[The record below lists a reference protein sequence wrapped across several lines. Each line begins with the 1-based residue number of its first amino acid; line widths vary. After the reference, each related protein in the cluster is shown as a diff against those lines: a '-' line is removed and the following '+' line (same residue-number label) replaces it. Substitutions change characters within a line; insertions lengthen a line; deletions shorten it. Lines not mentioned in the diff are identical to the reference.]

1 MLFVEV
7 SLDLGTQAQ
16 YELHDMVGMIQQD
29 EQMRIFFRVETLGM

>member
-7 SLDLGTQAQ
+7 SFDLGTRVQ
-16 YELHDMVGMIQQD
+16 YELHDIVGMIQQD